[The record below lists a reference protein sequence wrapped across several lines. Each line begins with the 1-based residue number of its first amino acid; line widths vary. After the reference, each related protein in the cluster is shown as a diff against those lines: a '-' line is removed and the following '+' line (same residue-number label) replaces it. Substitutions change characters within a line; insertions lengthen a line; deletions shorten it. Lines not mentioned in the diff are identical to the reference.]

1 MHGILVE
8 DVTFHEVG
16 AWDSIADV
24 VCAAW
29 LIDSLEPA
37 SWSCAPLPLGGGLV
51 RTAHGMLPVP
61 APATALLLRGFPS
74 RHDGV
79 EGERVTPTGAAILRH
94 LEPAFDL
101 AGLEGRIAGTGHGF
115 GTRRLPG
122 MSNVLRALVLE
133 PVHEPHAWREET
145 IGVCSFE
152 VDDQTAEDLA
162 VGLDRLRAADGVL
175 DVVQTPVIGKKGRMA
190 ASVRVLARPAV
201 REPLIERCFAETA
214 TLGVRWQTVRRA
226 ALEREEA
233 VADVAGEPVRI
244 KRAHRAGR
252 RGDGQGGDGRRRE
265 RGRRPGRTRGT
276 APAGGVGVSAPTA
289 LGDLRV
295 CLRGLGTVA
304 VAVSGGVD
312 SMTLAVV
319 AGRTL
324 GGDARMYHA
333 VSPAVPSE
341 ATHRVHAYADR
352 EGWALEVMDAGEFGD
367 ARYMANPANRCY
379 FCKTNLYGTMAARA
393 TGTLVSGTNVDDLG
407 DFRPGLAAAGEHEV
421 RHPYVEVGFAKH
433 DVRALARSL
442 GLDDLAELPAAPCLS
457 SRVETGI
464 AIDAGDLAAIHRVER
479 RVRDA
484 LDPRSV
490 RCRVRREAI
499 VIELDPA
506 ALERLDPG
514 TGETMEDEVRA
525 AFGARLGGRPIRFEP
540 YRMGSAFLR

>member
-1 MHGILVE
+1 M
-8 DVTFHEVG
+8 
-16 AWDSIADV
+16 
-24 VCAAW
+24 
-29 LIDSLEPA
+29 
-37 SWSCAPLPLGGGLV
+37 
-51 RTAHGMLPVP
+51 
-61 APATALLLRGFPS
+61 
-74 RHDGV
+74 
-79 EGERVTPTGAAILRH
+79 
-94 LEPAFDL
+94 
-101 AGLEGRIAGTGHGF
+101 
-115 GTRRLPG
+115 
-122 MSNVLRALVLE
+122 
-133 PVHEPHAWREET
+133 
-145 IGVCSFE
+145 
-152 VDDQTAEDLA
+152 
-162 VGLDRLRAADGVL
+162 
-175 DVVQTPVIGKKGRMA
+175 
-190 ASVRVLARPAV
+190 
-201 REPLIERCFAETA
+201 
-214 TLGVRWQTVRRA
+214 
-226 ALEREEA
+226 
-233 VADVAGEPVRI
+233 
-244 KRAHRAGR
+244 
-252 RGDGQGGDGRRRE
+252 
-265 RGRRPGRTRGT
+265 
-276 APAGGVGVSAPTA
+276 SAPTA

-341 ATHRVHAYADR
+341 ATQRVHAYADR
-352 EGWALEVMDAGEFGD
+352 GGWALEVMDAGEFGD

-421 RHPYVEVGFAKH
+421 RHPYVEVGFAKD

-506 ALERLDPG
+506 ALERLDPA
-514 TGETMEDEVRA
+514 TGETMADEARA
-525 AFGARLGGRPIRFEP
+525 AFGSRLDGRPVHFEP